1 MSEPADRTSTAFI
14 DLHSHTTAS
23 DGSLAASE
31 LVALA
36 KRTGLAALAITDHDT
51 FDGYEQALPH
61 ARDAGLDLV
70 RGIELNSR
78 LFLPGNENA
87 MYVHVLGYFPTSQP
101 SPEFSDWLS
110 GERDDRRS
118 RNRRLVEALQN
129 RDVDITLDEVEAR
142 GRSLAGRAHFAHIL
156 VDKGYAQNSEDAFQR
171 YLGQNAPSYVERQSL
186 SSSEVIGIIRSG
198 GGIPV
203 VAHPIRLRLPRE
215 QEREVLID
223 LKRAGLLG
231 LEVYHS
237 DHPPEFQAHY
247 RQLAE
252 ELDLL
257 PTGGS
262 DFHGTAKPNIALG
275 TGLNGNVRV
284 PAEFLE
290 RLRAFSGISSNR

>member
-1 MSEPADRTSTAFI
+1 M
-14 DLHSHTTAS
+14 
-23 DGSLAASE
+23 
-31 LVALA
+31 A

-61 ARDAGLDLV
+61 ARDVRLDLV

-78 LFLPGNENA
+78 LFLPGQDSPL
-87 MYVHVLGYFPTSQP
+87 YVHMLGYFPSGEA
-101 SPEFSDWLS
+101 SPEFNDWLS

-118 RNRRLVEALQN
+118 RNRRLIEALQN
-129 RDVDITLDEVEAR
+129 RDVDITLEEVEER

-156 VDKGYAQNSEDAFQR
+156 VDKGYAHDSEDAFRR

-186 SSSEVIGIIRSG
+186 STAEVIGIIRMG

-203 VAHPIRLRLPRE
+203 VAHPIRLRLTRE
-215 QEREVLID
+215 QEREVLIE

-252 ELDLL
+252 ELGLL

-284 PAEFLE
+284 PADFLDG
-290 RLRAFSGISSNR
+290 LRAFSRSNSNQ

>member
-1 MSEPADRTSTAFI
+1 VSEPAEPASTGFI

-23 DGSLAASE
+23 DGSFTPAELVGIAKRSG
-31 LVALA
+31 LVAL
-36 KRTGLAALAITDHDT
+36 GITDHDT

-61 ARDAGLDLV
+61 ARAAGLDLV

-78 LFLPGNENA
+78 LFLPGNRSPI
-87 MYVHVLGYFPTSQP
+87 YVHMLGYFASREP
-101 SPEFSDWLS
+101 SVEFTNWLA

-118 RNRRLVEALQN
+118 RNRRLVEALQH
-129 RDVDITLDEVEAR
+129 RDVDITLDEVESR

-156 VDKGYAQNSEDAFQR
+156 VDKGYANNSEDAFRR
-171 YLGQNAPSYVERQSL
+171 YLGENAPSYVERQSL
-186 SSSEVIGIIRSG
+186 STAEVVSIIRAG

-203 VAHPIRLRLPRE
+203 VAHPVRLRLARE
-215 QEREVLID
+215 QERAVLID
-223 LKRAGLLG
+223 LKRSGLLG

-237 DHPPEFQAHY
+237 DHAPQLQAHY

-262 DFHGTAKPNIALG
+262 DFHGAPKPDIALA
-275 TGLNGNVRV
+275 TGLHGNVRV
-284 PAEFLE
+284 PFEFLQRMRE
-290 RLRAFSGISSNR
+290 AL